1 MKVVILAGGF
11 GTRLAEETTIKP
23 KPMVEIGGYP
33 ILWHIMK
40 TYSAY
45 GFNDFIIALGYKG
58 YVIKEYFANYL
69 LHTSDMTLDLQNNA
83 FSFHNNNAEPWK
95 VTLIDT
101 GEATMTGGR
110 LKRLAPYIDTD
121 TFMMTYGDGVSNVNI
136 DELIAF
142 HKNHGKLATLTAVQP
157 MGRFGSIEFG
167 EDNQVESFQ
176 EKQLENDSWINGGYF
191 VLDKSVLERISDDG
205 TSWEKEPMASLVSDQ
220 ELEAFTHEGFW
231 QPMDTFREKTLLEDL
246 WTSGKAPWKIW
257 E

>member
-1 MKVVILAGGF
+1 MKVVILAGGL
-11 GTRLAEETTIKP
+11 GTRLAEETSVKP

-40 TYSAY
+40 TYSSY

-69 LHTSDMTLDLQNNA
+69 LHTSDITLDMQNNS

-121 TFMMTYGDGVSNVNI
+121 TFMMTYGDGVANVNI
-136 DELIAF
+136 RDLIRF
-142 HKNHGKLATLTAVQP
+142 HEHHGKLATLTAVQP
-157 MGRFGSIEFG
+157 IGRFGAIELG
-167 EDNQVESFQ
+167 ENYEVESFA
-176 EKQLENDSWINGGYF
+176 EKQMKNDSWINGGYF
-191 VLDKSVLERISDDG
+191 VLDKSVLERISDDQ
-205 TSWEKEPMASLVSDQ
+205 TSWEKEPMESLVNDQ
-220 ELEAFTHEGFW
+220 QLEAFTHHGFW
-231 QPMDTFREKTLLEDL
+231 QPMDTFREKLLLEDL
-246 WTSGKAPWKIW
+246 WKSGNAPWKNW
-257 E
+257 

>member
-1 MKVVILAGGF
+1 MKVVILAGGL
-11 GTRLAEETTIKP
+11 GTRLAEETSVKP

-40 TYSAY
+40 TYSSY

-69 LHTSDMTLDLQNNA
+69 LHTSDITLDMQNNS

-121 TFMMTYGDGVSNVNI
+121 TFMMTYGDGVANVNI
-136 DELIAF
+136 KDLIRF
-142 HKNHGKLATLTAVQP
+142 HEHHGKLATLTAVQP
-157 MGRFGSIEFG
+157 TGRFGAIELG
-167 EDNQVESFQ
+167 ENYEVESFA
-176 EKQLENDSWINGGYF
+176 EKQMENDSWINGGYF
-191 VLDKSVLERISDDG
+191 VLNKSVLERISDDQ
-205 TSWEKEPMASLVSDQ
+205 TSWEKEPMESLVNDQ
-220 ELEAFTHEGFW
+220 QLEAFTHHGFW
-231 QPMDTFREKTLLEDL
+231 QPMDTFREKLLLEDL
-246 WTSGKAPWKIW
+246 WKSGNAPWKNW
-257 E
+257 

>member
-1 MKVVILAGGF
+1 MKVVILAGGL
-11 GTRLAEETTIKP
+11 GTRLAEETSVKP

-40 TYSAY
+40 TYSSY

-69 LHTSDMTLDLQNNA
+69 LHTSDITLDMQNNS

-121 TFMMTYGDGVSNVNI
+121 TFMMTYGDGVANVNI
-136 DELIAF
+136 NDLIRF
-142 HKNHGKLATLTAVQP
+142 HEHHGKLATLTAVQP
-157 MGRFGSIEFG
+157 TGRFGAIELG
-167 EDNQVESFQ
+167 ENYEVESFA
-176 EKQLENDSWINGGYF
+176 EKQMENDSWINGGYF
-191 VLDKSVLERISDDG
+191 VLNKSVLERISDDQ
-205 TSWEKEPMASLVSDQ
+205 TSWEKEPMESLVNDQ
-220 ELEAFTHEGFW
+220 QLEAFTHHGFW
-231 QPMDTFREKTLLEDL
+231 QPMDTFREKLLLEDL
-246 WTSGKAPWKIW
+246 WKSGNAPWKNW
-257 E
+257 